1 MAKNLQGG
9 CLCGAVR
16 YQITTGAGVEGSDL
30 AGTYCHCSMCRR
42 ASGGRYAMLF
52 DNPRSALS
60 WTKGAPTIYQSSPVA
75 KRGFRRACGS
85 PLFYEGDTEAVRS
98 MTAGSLDES
107 SIFRPD
113 HHYGIESR
121 LPWANCGRNLPGRE
135 NKERFE
141 GQPA

>member
-42 ASGGRYAMLF
+42 TSGGGYAMLF

-85 PLFYEGDTEAVRS
+85 PLFYERGCAFHDCRKLGRVFDLQARPPLWHRKPT
-98 MTAGSLDES
+98 SLGGLWAQS
-107 SIFRPD
+107 S
-113 HHYGIESR
+113 
-121 LPWANCGRNLPGRE
+121 WPG
-135 NKERFE
+135 K
-141 GQPA
+141 